1 MTVGKKTSASR
12 NSEKPKALKFTI
24 SCGSGDGAYLCFKS
38 VSTVIHNYFVENDID
53 LEEYVLDYDYADAKN
68 IPENMQPFEAGRR
81 ASFGSYECGMT
92 ASDDLELI
100 VEDEDFNE
108 IYSGTIPKKNI
119 KRDKQGSEALKD
131 REKGIYIVGYEGL
144 EDCYISG
151 QIELNT
157 DFDVKKFKVNY
168 RYLDYE
174 LGDREMISSITY
186 DGVEV
191 DWSLDSYEGT
201 GDNSFGFVE
210 VKNQSVTILD
220 ND

>member
-1 MTVGKKTSASR
+1 MASKKAS
-12 NSEKPKALKFTI
+12 NEEKKATPITFKFTI

-38 VSTVIHNYFVENDID
+38 VSTEIHNYFVDNDID
-53 LEEYVLDYDYADAKN
+53 LEEYVLDYDYAEAKN
-68 IPENMQPFEAGRR
+68 IPEDMQPFEAGSRG
-81 ASFGSYECGMT
+81 SFGFYECGMT
-92 ASDDLELI
+92 VSNDLELTI
-100 VEDEDFNE
+100 ENEDFNR

-119 KRDKQGSEALKD
+119 KKDEQGSEALKD
-131 REKGIYIVGYEGL
+131 KEKGIYIVGYEGL

-151 QIELNT
+151 QIELES
-157 DFDVKKFKVNY
+157 DFDVQKFKVHY

-210 VKNQSVTILD
+210 VNNQSITILN